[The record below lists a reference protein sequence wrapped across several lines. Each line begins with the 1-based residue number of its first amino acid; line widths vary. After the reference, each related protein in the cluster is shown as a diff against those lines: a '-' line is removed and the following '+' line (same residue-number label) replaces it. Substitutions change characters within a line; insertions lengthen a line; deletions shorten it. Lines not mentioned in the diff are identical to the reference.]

1 MDDTTASDT
10 KTLLAHSGPVY
21 AVSFSPDRHYL
32 LSSSEDGTGQLGGIT
47 LLPKLY
53 LFDRQALCSCACFMR
68 SLLCF
73 RSFLGFHLM

>member
-32 LSSSEDGTGQLGGIT
+32 LSSSEDGTGQSAGIT

-53 LFDRQALCSCACFMR
+53 LFDR
-68 SLLCF
+68 
-73 RSFLGFHLM
+73 